1 MSVGTQGT
9 GFGERNDGISLG
21 MKILHGAEGMEV
33 SHDAEGIGV
42 SHGAEEMEVSHG
54 NVEGME
60 VSLDGPEEID
70 VLGLLL

>member
-21 MKILHGAEGMEV
+21 MKILHGAEGME
-33 SHDAEGIGV
+33 V